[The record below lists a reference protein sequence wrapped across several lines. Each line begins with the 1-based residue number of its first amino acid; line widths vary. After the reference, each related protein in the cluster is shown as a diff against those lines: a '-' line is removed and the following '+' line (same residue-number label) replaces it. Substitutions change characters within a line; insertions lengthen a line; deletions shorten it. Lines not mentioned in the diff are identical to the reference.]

1 MPHCSLPLS
10 TLESMSAFPSP
21 ATFPYSWP
29 PLRQN
34 RTTTPTPSP
43 RTPTLP
49 QDPASTPQPPQHH
62 TPQNSPVEPL
72 SQLHQLPAGNR
83 CLQQHS
89 PLFSRAIS
97 ADFPW
102 VQHLDHC
109 KDIPSTAHPNSP
121 RLHGTQKAGCALP
134 GARTP
139 TNSGVWGGKSGR
151 LESTKQHCGS
161 RGGLDVPGAP
171 QKSALGRRV
180 RARRAPAAFPP
191 GSPIATGRAER
202 GEKARDA

>member
-10 TLESMSAFPSP
+10 TLESMSAFPFP

-34 RTTTPTPSP
+34 RTTTPNPSP

-121 RLHGTQKAGCALP
+121 GSTGPQKQGALCQEPEPQQTAGFGEEKAEGSKARSSTAAPEEGWMCPELPKNPHWGGGCA
-134 GARTP
+134 
-139 TNSGVWGGKSGR
+139 
-151 LESTKQHCGS
+151 
-161 RGGLDVPGAP
+161 PGAP
-171 QKSALGRRV
+171 RLLFRP
-180 RARRAPAAFPP
+180 ARQ
-191 GSPIATGRAER
+191 
-202 GEKARDA
+202 